1 MTHRKYPL
9 DDPAEWLL
17 PAGLYWA
24 LKNPSRRYLSRR
36 GSLVY
41 SDVMNE
47 IPSLALKPDKARQ
60 IYGRHPWVRA
70 SSIRHVSAAP
80 SPGAVVDITDE
91 RGHWLGRGIFNG
103 ASQIAVRLYSFQPE
117 TVLNDEFFVNRLRQA
132 IELRERIGCNQPD
145 GGARLVFS
153 EADGLSGIVIDRYG
167 PYFVVQVTALA
178 IQSRLPS
185 LVEFLMQKFQPQ
197 GILVRTDARMAGLE
211 GIAARDE
218 ILHGEIPKEGV
229 TILENGVR
237 ITFDL
242 AGSQKTGLYLDQ
254 KENRLA
260 ASRYAQGREVLDI
273 CCYVGG
279 FGLAAHALGKAAS
292 VTFVD
297 GSARPLEAAR
307 RNAQDN
313 GLTNAEYHEGDCF
326 DLLAQFQN
334 EGRKFDMV
342 TLDPPRF
349 ASSRRTIPAALQAYH
364 RLNRLGI
371 SILRPGGILV
381 TCSCSGNI
389 TRQQFLDMLGGVS
402 RKARR
407 EILVLENRGAA
418 PDHPVRLAC
427 PETDYLKCIIA
438 CAE

>member
-1 MTHRKYPL
+1 MI
-9 DDPAEWLL
+9 
-17 PAGLYWA
+17 
-24 LKNPSRRYLSRR
+24 SR
-36 GSLVY
+36 
-41 SDVMNE
+41 
-47 IPSLALKPDKARQ
+47 
-60 IYGRHPWVRA
+60 
-70 SSIRHVSAAP
+70 
-80 SPGAVVDITDE
+80 
-91 RGHWLGRGIFNG
+91 
-103 ASQIAVRLYSFQPE
+103 
-117 TVLNDEFFVNRLRQA
+117 
-132 IELRERIGCNQPD
+132 
-145 GGARLVFS
+145 
-153 EADGLSGIVIDRYG
+153 
-167 PYFVVQVTALA
+167 
-178 IQSRLPS
+178 
-185 LVEFLMQKFQPQ
+185 
-197 GILVRTDARMAGLE
+197 
-211 GIAARDE
+211 
-218 ILHGEIPKEGV
+218 
-229 TILENGVR
+229 
-237 ITFDL
+237 FDL

-260 ASRYAQGREVLDI
+260 ASRYAQGREVLDV

-279 FGLAAHALGKAAS
+279 FGLAAHVLGKATS
-292 VTFVD
+292 VAFVD

-307 RNAQDN
+307 KNALDN
-313 GLTNAEYHEGDCF
+313 GLTNAEYLEGDCF

-371 SILRPGGILV
+371 SLLRPGGILV

-389 TRQQFLDMLGGVS
+389 SRQQFLDMLGGVS